1 MCAKQDILN
10 FIVSEALSNGNAVVL
25 SDEDIADRTNYCLA
39 TVAQSVRHH
48 IRRGKFVA
56 TRGRGRKTVYE
67 IIRSSNETATTA
79 IATQQ

>member
-10 FIVSEALSNGNAVVL
+10 FIVSEASSNGNFVVL

-48 IRRGKFVA
+48 IRRGAFTVV
-56 TRGRGRKTVYE
+56 TRRRGKKTVYG
-67 IIRSSNETATTA
+67 IRSNNETATTA